1 MFILENKAF
10 FYHTQKY
17 ENIMTFQQEE
27 KPAYVFKLCL
37 IGNGGVGKTCIARR
51 LCFDTFDA
59 NTKLTIGIDF
69 YTYDMPII
77 INSEEEFIRFSI
89 WDFGGQEQ
97 FKKMFSYYINGA
109 NGIFLVFSLY
119 NLNNTL
125 LGLDWWNNH
134 LQKLVHQDT
143 PKMLIGCK
151 LDLIK
156 DKKKVDELVV
166 ENFRK
171 KQNNIPYFETSSKEN
186 INIRK
191 IFAEMAKEILDKN
204 EFPYDKIV

>member
-1 MFILENKAF
+1 MIIDEQNLE
-10 FYHTQKY
+10 
-17 ENIMTFQQEE
+17 QEK
-27 KPAYVFKLCL
+27 KPAYIFKICL

-59 NTKLTIGIDF
+59 NTRLTIGIDF
-69 YTYDMPII
+69 YTYDVPII
-77 INSEEEFIRFSI
+77 INGEESFLRLSI

-125 LGLDWWNNH
+125 LGLDWWNEHLEKLNH
-134 LQKLVHQDT
+134 EST
-143 PKMLIGCK
+143 PKILVGCK
-151 LDLIK
+151 YDLVEE
-156 DKKKVDELVV
+156 DEKKLNELVI

-171 KQNNIPYFETSSKEN
+171 KQGTIPYYKTSSKDN
-186 INIRK
+186 YNIRK
-191 IFAEMAKEILDKN
+191 IFLELTKTILDVN
-204 EFPYDKIV
+204 HFEYDKLL

>member
-1 MFILENKAF
+1 MA
-10 FYHTQKY
+10 
-17 ENIMTFQQEE
+17 FQQEE

-37 IGNGGVGKTCIARR
+37 IGDGGVGKTCIARR

-77 INSEEEFIRFSI
+77 INGEEQFLRFSI

-97 FKKMFSYYINGA
+97 FKKMFSYYIHGA

-134 LQKLVHQDT
+134 LQKLLPQDI
-143 PKMLIGCK
+143 PKVLIGCK

-156 DKKKVDELVV
+156 DKKKVDELVI

-171 KQNNIPYFETSSKEN
+171 THNNIHYFETSSKEN
-186 INIRK
+186 VNIRK
-191 IFAEMAKEILDKN
+191 IFVEMAKVILDKN
-204 EFPYDKIV
+204 EFLYDKIV

>member
-1 MFILENKAF
+1 
-10 FYHTQKY
+10 
-17 ENIMTFQQEE
+17 MTFQQEE

-37 IGNGGVGKTCIARR
+37 IGDGGVGKTCIARR

-77 INSEEEFIRFSI
+77 INGEEEFLRFSI

-97 FKKMFSYYINGA
+97 FKKMFSYYIHGA

-125 LGLDWWNNH
+125 LGLDWWNDH
-134 LQKLVHQDT
+134 LQKLVPQDT
-143 PKMLIGCK
+143 PKVLIGCK

-156 DKKKVDELVV
+156 DKKKVDELVI

-171 KQNNIPYFETSSKEN
+171 KHNNIPYFETSSKEN

-191 IFAEMAKEILDKN
+191 IFAEIAKEILDKN